1 MVCVIPLGQ
10 APEAEMFTS
19 YEEDEKRA
27 EPAQSADAD
36 VRLSRGMSAL
46 VIIGL
51 SALSWI
57 ALMSIV
63 MAFCALL

>member
-1 MVCVIPLGQ
+1 
-10 APEAEMFTS
+10 MFTS